1 MPLELV
7 TEQEQP
13 YELQEMEIDG
23 VKLVVE
29 LRTGG
34 ECRIRQIISADASVF
49 LDPRFAPGTVV
60 EWKPAL
66 K

>member
-7 TEQEQP
+7 IEQEQP

-23 VKLVVE
+23 VRLMVE
-29 LRTGG
+29 LRAGG
-34 ECRIRQIISADASVF
+34 ECRVRQIISADASVF
-49 LDPRFAPGTVV
+49 LDQRFAPGTVV
-60 EWKPAL
+60 EWKPAV